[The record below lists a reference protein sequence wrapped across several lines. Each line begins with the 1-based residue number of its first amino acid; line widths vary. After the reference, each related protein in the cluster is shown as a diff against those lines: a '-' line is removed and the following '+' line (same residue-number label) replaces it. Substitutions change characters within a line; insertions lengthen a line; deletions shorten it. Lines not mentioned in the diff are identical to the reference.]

1 MPLPRRSPISPR
13 STAARLRVLLT
24 PSTRPAPAVALVIA
38 VGFLIV
44 EGILVVLLK
53 QVDPRAP
60 IGILYAVL
68 MGIALVGN
76 FWAGVAAVNATA
88 ADRRRDAELA
98 AQLAHLMLRVG
109 DLRAAADV
117 AARELAAALALT
129 SVRVELGDAAADQ
142 GRGGIPLR
150 DGDEVIGVLM
160 VPDGMARRT
169 RQRLLRVVPTFEA
182 LLAAARESENIH
194 NRLNESRETI
204 ERFFELSSDL
214 MVISDRGS
222 LLRVNPAFERTLG
235 YTVDDLAPA
244 PFDLVPTADR
254 DRLREPI
261 QELTHGRGPVRFR
274 NRATSRDGS
283 PRWIEWSVAP
293 HQGLFYAVGRDVTEQ
308 RQEQEQLREA
318 QTMLEASRD
327 ALARLAEQQAGLR
340 RIATLV
346 AQGVSAD
353 EVFCAVAGEIG
364 RCLNVA
370 GAAVSRYEDDGD
382 QKGIVVLALAPVP
395 SDVTAAVP
403 LRVRFALEGDNVA
416 TRVFDTGQPA
426 RMDSHDDA
434 TGAIADLM
442 RELGV
447 RSIVAVPIVVG
458 DRVWGM
464 ASAGTTGDEPMPAD
478 TEERIADFTDLVGTA
493 IASAAGR
500 EELQASRDTLGE
512 LAEHQAGLRRVAT
525 LVAHGAGPVEVFEAV
540 YYEMSRCVHATSAA
554 LCRYEDDRTAA
565 VLAARHDPGMQTL
578 PVDSR
583 VTLENDRVLAAV
595 CSTGRPAREDGPG
608 ASGGTA
614 LAVPI
619 IIDGRVWGAISA
631 ASAGS
636 HLLPSDTETRIA
648 DFADLVATAVAN
660 TAAREQLDASRD
672 RLRQLAR
679 QQTGLR
685 RVAELV
691 AREADPAEVF
701 NAVADEMADSLDVFN
716 ALVLRYENAGFVI
729 EAVALHEPDMPNK
742 PVVGERFPIEGEHV
756 AGTVWRTG
764 RPARMDRP
772 EEATGPAADRVREVG
787 VQSLVAVPIVVGAQL
802 WGAAI
807 VASRAGPLPADTEAR
822 IADFA
827 DLASTAI
834 ANAATRAAL
843 QASRDSL
850 SSLARQQ
857 TALRRVAELVAR
869 EAEPAEVFN
878 AVAEEM
884 AGCLDAYNAT
894 VARFDGDDVVI
905 AALGRPEVDL
915 PNPPVVGER
924 YPLDGDHAAVQVRR
938 TGQVARLDSHEGA
951 AGAAAARIRDIGIQS
966 MVAAPIMLGRDLWG
980 VAAVASRTGPLP
992 ADTEARIADFADLVA
1007 TAIANA
1013 ATRDQLQTSRDTL
1026 RDLARH
1032 QTALRRVA
1040 ELVAREAEPRQ
1051 VFRAVA
1057 EETADCLDVYN
1068 ASVGRFDGDAIV
1080 IEALG
1085 RAEPEL
1091 PNPPAIGE
1099 RFPLTGDHIGPII
1112 RRTGRPARMDTHDH
1126 AAGASAARIRDIGVQ
1141 CMVGVPIVVGAHVW
1155 GVLAVASRTQPL
1167 PAGTEARMADFAD
1180 LVATS
1185 IANAATRAEL
1195 QASRDSLR
1203 QLARQQTAL
1212 RRVAELVAREAK
1224 PAEVFNAVAEE
1235 LGECLDAYNT
1245 TVIRYDGD
1253 FFVMEAIGHA
1263 EVELSNTPVIGQR
1276 LPLEGDHVAPMVLRT
1291 GRPARMDSHEHAA
1304 GPTAAVIR
1312 ELGIQSMVAVPV
1324 VVGGH
1329 VWGAVGAAS
1338 RTGPLPADTEAR
1350 MADFADLV
1358 ATSIANA
1365 ATRFELQASRDSLS
1379 ELADNLS
1386 VLARQQTALRRVA
1399 TLVARGVS
1407 PTEVFSAV
1415 AEEMAD
1421 CLNVGNAEVLVF
1433 EDDCAAVVV
1442 VASYAAPGEPHLE
1455 VGERLSTE
1463 GDNVSAMVLRTRQ
1476 AARMDSW
1483 DGAAGPIAERIREL
1497 GVRSRIGAPI
1507 VVDER
1512 VWGIAVVGT
1521 TQPDP
1526 LPPDTEDRIAEFAE
1540 LVATAIAAATTREE
1554 LIASRARIVA
1564 AADDARRRLERD
1576 IHDGAQQRIV
1586 SLGLKLRLAE
1596 ESVPPE
1602 SEALKNELSE
1612 AVSGLTD
1619 VFTELQEL
1627 SRGIH
1632 PAILSTGGLSAAL
1645 KTLSRRSVVPV
1656 DLDVAIDQRLPESV
1670 EVAAY
1675 YVVAEALANAAK
1687 HARASEVNVRAHV
1700 IDENLSL
1707 VISDDGIGG
1716 ANAGKGSGLIG
1727 LKDRIEVLGGRMRVA
1742 SPPGRGTTLDITIP
1756 YRSDET

>member
-1 MPLPRRSPISPR
+1 M
-13 STAARLRVLLT
+13 LLT
-24 PSTRPAPAVALVIA
+24 PSIHPAPAVALA
-38 VGFLIV
+38 LGVGFLIV
-44 EGILVVLLK
+44 EAVLVILLK

-60 IGILYAVL
+60 IGVLYAVL
-68 MGIALVGN
+68 MGVALVGN
-76 FWAGVAAVNATA
+76 FWAGVAVVNAA
-88 ADRRRDAELA
+88 SADRRREAELA
-98 AQLAHLMLRVG
+98 ARLAHLMLRVDG
-109 DLRAAADV
+109 LRAAADV
-117 AARELAAALALT
+117 AARELAGTLGLRFA
-129 SVRVELGDAAADQ
+129 RIELGDVPDDP
-142 GRGGIPLR
+142 GRRGVFRLR
-150 DGDEVIGVLM
+150 DGEQVIGVVT
-160 VPDGMARRT
+160 VPDDLPRVT
-169 RQRLLRVVPTFEA
+169 RDRLARVVPTFEA
-182 LLAAARESENIH
+182 LLAAARDRENI
-194 NRLNESRETI
+194 NKTLLESRQRL

-214 MVISDRGS
+214 MVISDQGN
-222 LLRVNPAFERTLG
+222 LLQVNPAFERTLG
-235 YTVDDLAPA
+235 YTVDDLAPE
-244 PFDLVPTADR
+244 PFELVPAEDL
-254 DRLREPI
+254 DRLAEPI
-261 QELTHGRGPVRFR
+261 HELTHGRGPVRFE

-283 PRWIEWSVAP
+283 QRWIEWSVAP
-293 HQGLFYAVGRDVTEQ
+293 HQGLFYAVGRDVTAQ
-308 RQEQEQLREA
+308 RTEQEQLR
-318 QTMLEASRD
+318 QTRTMLEASRD
-327 ALARLAEQQAGLR
+327 ALVTLADQQAGLR

-353 EVFCAVAGEIG
+353 DVFCAVAEEIG
-364 RCLNVA
+364 RCLQVA
-370 GAAVSRYEDDGD
+370 GAAVSRYDDD
-382 QKGIVVLALAPVP
+382 GIVVLALAPVP
-395 SDVTAAVP
+395 SEVKEAVP
-403 LRVRFALEGDNVA
+403 LRMRFPLEGDNVA
-416 TRVFDTGQPA
+416 TRVVETARPA
-426 RMDSHDDA
+426 RMDSHDNA
-434 TGAIADLM
+434 TGAIAELM

-447 RSIVAVPIVVG
+447 KSIVAVPIVVG

-500 EELQASRDTLGE
+500 DELQASRDTLGE

-540 YYEMSRCVHATSAA
+540 YYEMARCVHATSAA

-565 VLAARHDPGMQTL
+565 VLAARHDPGMHTL
-578 PVDSR
+578 PVDSL

-595 CSTGRPAREDGPG
+595 CTTGRPAREDSPG
-608 ASGGTA
+608 EGGGTA

-619 IIDGRVWGAISA
+619 VVDGRVWGAISA
-631 ASAGS
+631 ASSGS
-636 HLLPSDTETRIA
+636 EQLPSDTETRIA
-648 DFADLVATAVAN
+648 DFADLVATAIAN

-691 AREADPAEVF
+691 AREADPAAVF
-701 NAVADEMADSLDVFN
+701 DAVADEMADSLDVFN
-716 ALVLRYENAGFVI
+716 ALVLRYESDGFVI

-764 RPARMDRP
+764 RPARMDSP
-772 EEATGPAADRVREVG
+772 EQATGPAADRVREVG
-787 VQSLVAVPIVVGAQL
+787 VQSLVAVPIAVGAQL

-807 VASRAGPLPADTEAR
+807 VASRTGPLPADTEAR
-822 IADFA
+822 VADFA
-827 DLASTAI
+827 DLVGTAI
-834 ANAATRAAL
+834 ANAATRAEL
-843 QASRDSL
+843 QASRDDL
-850 SSLARQQ
+850 RHLARQQ

-894 VARFDGDDVVI
+894 VARFDGDDIVI
-905 AALGRPEVDL
+905 AALGRTEVDL

-924 YPLDGDHAAVQVRR
+924 YSLDGDHAAVQVRR
-938 TGQVARLDSHEGA
+938 TGQAARLDSHEGA

-966 MVAAPIMLGRDLWG
+966 MVAAPIMVGRDLWG

-992 ADTEARIADFADLVA
+992 ADTEGRIADFADLVA

-1057 EETADCLDVYN
+1057 EETADCLDVHN
-1068 ASVGRFDGDAIV
+1068 ASIGRFDDDALV

-1099 RFPLTGDHIGPII
+1099 RFPLTGDHIAPII
-1112 RRTGRPARMDTHDH
+1112 RRTGRPARMDSHDD
-1126 AAGASAARIRDIGVQ
+1126 AAGASAARIRDIGVR

-1155 GVLAVASRTQPL
+1155 GVLAVASRTEPL
-1167 PAGTEARMADFAD
+1167 PADTEARMADFAD

-1185 IANAATRAEL
+1185 VANAATRFEL

-1235 LGECLDAYNT
+1235 LGECLDAYNA
-1245 TVIRYDGD
+1245 TVLRYDGD
-1253 FFVMEAIGHA
+1253 FLVMEAIGHT
-1263 EVELSNTPVIGQR
+1263 EVELSNLPAIGQR

-1304 GPTAAVIR
+1304 GPTAALIR
-1312 ELGIQSMVAVPV
+1312 GLGIQSMVAVPV
-1324 VVGGH
+1324 VIGSH

-1365 ATRFELQASRDSLS
+1365 ATRFELQASRDSLR

-1407 PTEVFSAV
+1407 PTEVFSGV

-1421 CLNVGNAEVLVF
+1421 CLNVGNAEVFVF

-1442 VASYAAPGEPHLE
+1442 VASYASPGEPHLE

-1463 GDNVSAMVLRTRQ
+1463 GDNVSALVLRTRQ

-1700 IDENLSL
+1700 IHENLSL